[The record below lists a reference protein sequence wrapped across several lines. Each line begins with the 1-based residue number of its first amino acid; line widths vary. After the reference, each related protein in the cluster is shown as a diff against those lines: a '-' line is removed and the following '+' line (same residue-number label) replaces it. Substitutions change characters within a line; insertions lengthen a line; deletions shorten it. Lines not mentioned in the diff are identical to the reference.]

1 MKEKLRCV
9 VERITYQNPDNGY
22 TVLKV
27 KTKDRRDLLTLVGFF
42 GDINV
47 GSVLL
52 CEGGYHEDKKYG
64 LQFNADR
71 FEEVLPATTYGIEK
85 YLGSGLIHGIGPK
98 YAHKI
103 VETFGTDTIAV
114 IEDHPEKLLDI
125 PGIGKERLKKI
136 TESWE
141 AQKEIK
147 NIMLFLQNYNVST
160 YFAAKIFK
168 TYGNASIDIVKENP
182 YRLAD
187 DIWGIGFK
195 TADTLAEKMGWE
207 KNAPLRCR
215 SGLFYTLNQLS
226 EDGHVFASR
235 EQLINT
241 ASSLLEVDPLHLE
254 SALDLAVRNEDLI
267 LDGKS
272 LYLPAFYHAEKGV
285 SDKLKKLLNTPYQLS
300 LSGFQMDRIE
310 AATGIQ
316 YDSVQKEAIET
327 ALTNK
332 IVIITGGPGTGKTTI
347 TKGIIHAMRSA
358 GRSILLAAP
367 TGRAAKRLS
376 EATGMPAKTIHRLLE
391 FKPPQ
396 GYEKNS
402 DNPLKGD
409 VLILDEASMIDVI
422 LMNSLLNA
430 VPQDMAL
437 VIIGDTDQLPSV
449 GPGNVLNDMIS
460 SGVIPVV
467 RLTKIFRQAQKSRII
482 MNAHKINEGRFPDIS
497 NGKNTDFFFLEQD
510 DPEEAAKEIINLIQ
524 NRLPKAYNV
533 SPFNIQVLTPM
544 QRGVIGAASLN
555 TQLQKTLNPQQH
567 VLHRS
572 GMIFGA
578 RDKVMQIRNNYDKDV
593 YNGDIGTVISAD
605 VENRLLNVDFD
616 GRIVIY
622 ESSELDELV
631 LAYATT
637 VHKSQ
642 GSEYPVVIM
651 PIMMSHFVML
661 QRNLLYTGITRAR
674 SIMILIG
681 QKKAL
686 SYCIHNVTVN
696 DRNSNLAKRLS
707 EN

>member
-1 MKEKLRCV
+1 MREKIRCV
-9 VERITYQNPDNGY
+9 VERITYQNPENGY

-64 LQFNADR
+64 LQFNAER

-85 YLGSGLIHGIGPK
+85 YLGSGLIRGIGPK

-103 VETFGTDTIAV
+103 VEAFGTDTIDI
-114 IEDHPEKLLDI
+114 IEDHPEKLLEI

-141 AQKEIK
+141 TQKEIK
-147 NIMLFLQNYNVST
+147 NIMIFLQNYNVST

-168 TYGNASIDIVKENP
+168 TYGNASIQIVQENP

-195 TADTLAEKMGWE
+195 TADGLAEKMGWE
-207 KNAPLRCR
+207 KTAPLRCR

-226 EDGHVFASR
+226 EDGHVYASR
-235 EQLINT
+235 EQLIQT
-241 ASSLLEVDPLHLE
+241 AADLLEVDASNLE
-254 SALDLAVRNEDLI
+254 CAVDLAVDNEDLI
-267 LDGKS
+267 LDEDA
-272 LYLPAFYHAEKGV
+272 LYLPSFYHAEKGV
-285 SDKLKKLLNTPYQLS
+285 ADKIKRLLDSPYQMS
-300 LSGFQMDRIE
+300 IDKHEIERIE
-310 AATGIQ
+310 NATGVQ
-316 YDSVQKEAIET
+316 YDQIQREAIQA

-332 IVIITGGPGTGKTTI
+332 VVIITGGPGTGKTTI
-347 TKGIIHAMRSA
+347 TRGIIHALRSD
-358 GRSILLAAP
+358 GRSVLLAAP

-376 EATGMPAKTIHRLLE
+376 EATGLPAKTIHRLLE

-430 VPQDMAL
+430 VPQNMSL
-437 VIIGDTDQLPSV
+437 IIVGDTDQLPSV
-449 GPGNVLNDMIS
+449 GPGNVLRDMIES
-460 SGVIPVV
+460 DVIPVV
-467 RLTKIFRQAQKSRII
+467 RLTKIFRQAQRSRII
-482 MNAHKINEGRFPDIS
+482 MNAHKINEGYFPNIS
-497 NGKNTDFFFLEQD
+497 NGKDTDFFFLEQD
-510 DPEEAAKEIINLIQ
+510 DPEEAAKEIINLVQ
-524 NRLPKAYNV
+524 NRLPKAYKV
-533 SPFNIQVLTPM
+533 APFDIQILTPM

-555 TQLQKTLNPQQH
+555 TQLQKILNPQQF

-578 RDKVMQIRNNYDKDV
+578 HDKVMQIRNNYDKDV
-593 YNGDIGTVISAD
+593 YNGDIGTVISVD
-605 VENRLLNVDFD
+605 LENRLLNVEFD
-616 GRIVIY
+616 GRIVVY

-642 GSEYPVVIM
+642 GSEYPIVIM
-651 PIMMSHFVML
+651 PIMMTHFVML

-674 SIMILIG
+674 SIMVLIG

-696 DRNSNLAKRLS
+696 DRNTKLAQRLS
-707 EN
+707 Q